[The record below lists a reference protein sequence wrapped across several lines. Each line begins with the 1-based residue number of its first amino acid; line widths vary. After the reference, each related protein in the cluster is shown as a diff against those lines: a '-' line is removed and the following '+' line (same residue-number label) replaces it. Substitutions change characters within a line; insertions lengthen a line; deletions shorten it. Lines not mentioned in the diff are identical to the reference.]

1 MTQEKAHL
9 GEVEAWR
16 WLVARSTNWESAD
29 PKLGPSADAPT
40 PADWEARGGA
50 TKELDEAAEGLG
62 RASRFSRSGL
72 DLAICK
78 DPVGGGG

>member
-40 PADWEARGGA
+40 PADWEARRGA

-62 RASRFSRSGL
+62 RASRFNRSGL